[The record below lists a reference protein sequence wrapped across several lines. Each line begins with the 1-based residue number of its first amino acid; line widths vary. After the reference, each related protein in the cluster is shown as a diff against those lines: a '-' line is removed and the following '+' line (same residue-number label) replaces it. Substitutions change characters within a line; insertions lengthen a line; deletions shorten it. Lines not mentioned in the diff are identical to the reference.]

1 MRSGFCG
8 FIFLF
13 VFSALLVASDAERS
27 QFLRDADY
35 ALASTYG
42 QLLSLLQSNAPEKA
56 YGYGEDL
63 LRLYP
68 DAAIFTD
75 VLFLQAWALYQMG
88 ESEQARIYSERFVQS
103 GLQVFSHSM
112 RGYRDADGD
121 RFLWIE
127 QKERA
132 MRYVQGD
139 SSAFDGL
146 KRESI
151 RPNYYYSST
160 FPGFIDNPEDYAP
173 NQRQFLRFILGN
185 TRSTGLGVGLQWG
198 GWQEDRVS
206 YAVSAMLYRHHQ
218 ELELR
223 LPLPV
228 YSTVDHRFGLLLTP
242 RVGLLRSDVDAS
254 INGAAG
260 LTLSAGYFLRPA
272 WLLAGYYSS
281 ALSWHTDDVLRQWEL
296 AIHRPLMKRIDLK
309 IGLWNAA
316 PMLGLIL
323 NRTECMYIFPENRF
337 VFRTVIY

>member
-1 MRSGFCG
+1 MRSGFCSL
-8 FIFLF
+8 IFLF

-27 QFLRDADY
+27 QLIRDADY

-42 QLLSLLQSNAPEKA
+42 HLLSMLQSDAPEKA
-56 YGYGEDL
+56 YCYGEEL
-63 LRLYP
+63 LRHYP

-75 VLFLQAWALYQMG
+75 VVFLQAWALHQMG
-88 ESEQARIYSERFVQS
+88 ESEQAKSYSERFVQS
-103 GLQVFSHSM
+103 SLQVFSHSM
-112 RGYRDADGD
+112 RGYRDADSD
-121 RFLWIE
+121 NKIWQD

-139 SSAFDGL
+139 TSAFDGL
-146 KRESI
+146 IRESI
-151 RPNYYYSST
+151 QPNYYYSST
-160 FPGFIDNPEDYAP
+160 FPGFNENPEDYSP
-173 NQRQFLRFILGN
+173 NQRQFLRLILGN
-185 TRSTGLGVGLQWG
+185 TRTTGLGVGLQWG
-198 GWQEDRVS
+198 GWREDQVS

-228 YSTVDHRFGLLLTP
+228 FSTVDYRFGLLLTP

-281 ALSWHTDDVLRQWEL
+281 ALCWHTGDVLHQWEL

-309 IGLWNAA
+309 IGMWNAA
-316 PMLGLIL
+316 PMLGLVL
-323 NRTECMYIFPENRF
+323 NRTECMYLLSENRF